1 MRRFVAAL
9 LCFAGVSLSL
19 APASPAA
26 TADKQLEN
34 LKGSVSYQIASGVE
48 QPIAARAS
56 VVLQDNAFAI
66 TGAQS
71 LGGIVLPD
79 SSTVLLGSST
89 KVQLVSFDQADIA
102 TANFVVASGKV
113 RFKVMHPRGAR
124 ANYTFQTPT
133 AQIAVRGTTGDVD
146 VQPNTLQVN
155 VYELGDPAL
164 PVQVTLSNG
173 QVFTLRAGQSLFVQ
187 YGILYGPQGQAN
199 VAQVGRSTF
208 QPFQEFGTPPN
219 AGGLGLSTAAA
230 TAPFHAIVM
239 SILGTFVVNSVVHTI
254 QHITAPHAPAPAPSP
269 SVPVLI
275 H

>member
-1 MRRFVAAL
+1 MRRFIAAL
-9 LCFAGVSLSL
+9 LCFTGVALSL

-26 TADKQLEN
+26 ADKQLQN
-34 LKGSVSYQIASGVE
+34 MKGSVSYQLASGAE
-48 QPIAARAS
+48 QPVATRGS
-56 VVLQDNAFAI
+56 VVLQDSAFAI

-89 KVQLVSFDQADIA
+89 RVQLVSFNQADIA

-146 VQPNTLQVN
+146 VQPNSLQVN
-155 VYELGDPAL
+155 VYELGDPSL
-164 PVQVTLSNG
+164 PVQVTLTNG
-173 QVFTLRAGQSLFVQ
+173 QVFTLHAGQSLFVHF
-187 YGILYGPQGQAN
+187 GILYGPQGQAN

-208 QPFQEFGTPPN
+208 QPFEEFGAPPN
-219 AGGLGLSTAAA
+219 AAGLGLTTAAA
-230 TAPFHAIVM
+230 TAPLHAIIT
-239 SILGTFVVNSVVHTI
+239 SILGAFVVNSVVHTI